1 MANDA
6 TSYRP
11 DIGASF
17 KFGVL
22 FTLLLLYGLRTC
34 QVGDICL
41 FPSTYYCYRYYLMGN
56 SYHGVSDR
64 WLCTPE
70 DVGYVFDVTVKGYF

>member
-1 MANDA
+1 MMPPVTDLTLAHPLSSGYFLPYYFFMA
-6 TSYRP
+6 
-11 DIGASF
+11 
-17 KFGVL
+17 
-22 FTLLLLYGLRTC
+22 YGLVRLE
-34 QVGDICL
+34 IFCL